1 MPAIVLSELETG
13 IAKSS
18 DPRKRREQLDR
29 LLAVVGTLVFGLP
42 EAKVAGRIRAA
53 LEAAGTPIG
62 PLDVLIAAT
71 ALANNATLVTRN
83 DREFS
88 RVSGLAITNW
98 YD

>member
-1 MPAIVLSELETG
+1 
-13 IAKSS
+13 
-18 DPRKRREQLDR
+18 
-29 LLAVVGTLVFGLP
+29 LAVIGTLVFGLP

-62 PLDVLIAAT
+62 PLDVLIGAT

-83 DREFS
+83 EREFS
-88 RVSGLAITNW
+88 CVSGLAIANW